1 MRLTRLPY
9 RVDALDGLVRLQ
21 EALESA
27 FDRPWG
33 FEPGSRQP
41 VYPPM
46 EVSSDEDGYA
56 IRLEVPGIA
65 PENLTVEIHGQ
76 VLNLAGKREAQ
87 VPVAGGRQEALHR
100 KEPSTRTGPRD
111 PSFTLTESIR
121 FAYGTPNRRSA
132 RIGVRRRLTRRR
144 GSTPREAARLGPVRG
159 ENAEK
164 PR

>member
-27 FDRPWG
+27 FDRPFG
-33 FEPGSRQP
+33 FEPEYRHA

-46 EVSSDEDGYA
+46 QVSSDEDGYV

-76 VLNLAGKREAQ
+76 ALNLSGKREAA
-87 VPVAGGRQEALHR
+87 VPVSGGRQEADEFAR
-100 KEPSTRTGPRD
+100 
-111 PSFTLTESIR
+111 SFRLPEDADGEHATASSEHGILM
-121 FAYGTPNRRSA
+121 
-132 RIGVRRRLTRRR
+132 VRV
-144 GSTPREAARLGPVRG
+144 PKHA
-159 ENAEK
+159 NAK
-164 PR
+164 PRQITIASGA